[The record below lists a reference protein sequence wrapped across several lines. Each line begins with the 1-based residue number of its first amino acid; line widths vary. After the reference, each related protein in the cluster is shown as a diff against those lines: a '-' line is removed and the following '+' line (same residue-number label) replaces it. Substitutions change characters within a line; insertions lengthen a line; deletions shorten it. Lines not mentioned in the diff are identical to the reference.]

1 MSTVKIYEQ
10 QKELAI
16 KAAVGVAIAIFCYTV
31 MISPVF
37 QDIASLH
44 QSIRDSQQRRE
55 LYQKIRDL
63 KQNLNNSERTLANIT
78 ERSQLLGKIS
88 DIAGRT
94 QLHVETLAPQTE
106 PEGNYIRLRMDMDGQ
121 GTFFSLLK
129 FLQAIEKIGPA
140 IKVKDVTILWNPDP
154 NPQARRYPL
163 QIQLAFETLLKQ
175 RIKKENE

>member
-16 KAAVGVAIAIFCYTV
+16 KAAAGVAVIILCYAV
-31 MISPVF
+31 MINPVF
-37 QDIASLH
+37 QDIATLR
-44 QSIRDSQQRRE
+44 QSIKDSQQRRE
-55 LYQKIRDL
+55 LYGQIRDL
-63 KQNLNNSERTLANIT
+63 KHSQSNSESPLATIT

-106 PEGNYIRLRMDMDGQ
+106 PEGNYTRLRMEMDGQ

-140 IKVKDVTILWNPDP
+140 IKVKDVTILWNPDTS
-154 NPQARRYPL
+154 PQARQYPL

-175 RIKKENE
+175 RIKNENE